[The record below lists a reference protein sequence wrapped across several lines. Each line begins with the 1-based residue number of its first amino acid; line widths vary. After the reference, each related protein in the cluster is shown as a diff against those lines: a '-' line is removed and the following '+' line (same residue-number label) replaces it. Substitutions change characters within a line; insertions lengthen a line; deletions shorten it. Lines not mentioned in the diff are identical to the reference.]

1 MHTELKGVLQD
12 NQKTQERV
20 TAIEGKMAE
29 LKASVKENQAKTD
42 ASLKDIMDFLHEK
55 LWKTSWQV
63 YLMTE
68 VKQISGSLSTILPKH
83 KAVSE
88 STRSSLSSHF

>member
-55 LWKTSWQV
+55 L
-63 YLMTE
+63 
-68 VKQISGSLSTILPKH
+68 
-83 KAVSE
+83 
-88 STRSSLSSHF
+88 